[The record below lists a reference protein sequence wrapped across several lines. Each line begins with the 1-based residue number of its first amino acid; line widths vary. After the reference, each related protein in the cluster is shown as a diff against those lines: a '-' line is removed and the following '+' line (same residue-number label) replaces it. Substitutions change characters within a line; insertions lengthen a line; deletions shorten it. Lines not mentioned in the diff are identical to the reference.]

1 MKRQNWLFIL
11 VGGCVA
17 MSASAQDAKKDKDLS
32 VELNPVVVTGTGTHH
47 RLKDA
52 PTPVEVITANEI
64 KKAGITDFK
73 EAMTVLAPSLSFSS
87 NSMGDYL
94 MMNGLGN
101 SYVLVLVNGQ
111 KVNTDVANG
120 NLDLSRINTSDI
132 KRVEILKGAGS
143 ALYGSDAIAGV
154 INIITNQ
161 PLDQIRVSS
170 NTKVEGHGQ
179 TTQQVNLDVQK
190 GMWGSYTSYTYR
202 KADSWKQNDYD
213 EDGDWT
219 DKASNDGYSSNT
231 FNQKFTFAPTK
242 EFSMYAGGGY
252 YDRNFEHKGYD
263 YGIGYESY
271 NLSIGAKYKM
281 GRASYISLD
290 LYNDNFETNKT
301 YRKET
306 SVKEWGESVKYG
318 IGQTG
323 LTKRSHY
330 YNANLKGLFRN
341 GDWGRTIVGLEY
353 VQDRLKRPD
362 ALVDNG
368 VYTLAAYAQ
377 EEVEFLKHFK
387 ATAGLR
393 LVKHETAGTN
403 LTPKASLM
411 YNIGNFNLRGQYSG
425 GFRAPSMNQLYYFMN
440 KGTTLTNG
448 NEDLKAEKSHYGSV
462 NAEYIGTRFSVSAT
476 AYINQ
481 VDHMIEAEKTLFSK
495 MDDAQKQAIYNEAK
509 DKLGMTDAQVAKL
522 KTYKKYANLE
532 EGLIKGFEVNFNSN
546 LGAGFSLGGS
556 YTYAYA
562 RGKKYNEATGTT
574 EWQNIDRSI
583 RHSGSVNANYAQSWK
598 NYLLNVN
605 ITGLFHSKRFHEAS
619 DIDESAPGYGI
630 WNLSTRHSFGQFE
643 IGLGMNNF
651 LNKVDRRPFGV
662 NYFSTNPGRTLFAS
676 LTIHLNK

>member
-52 PTPVEVITANEI
+52 PTPVEVITAKDI

-179 TTQQVNLDVQK
+179 MTQQVNLDIQK
-190 GMWGSYTSYTYR
+190 GMWGSYTSYAYR

-219 DKASNDGYSSNT
+219 DKASNDGFSSNT

-252 YDRNFEHKGYD
+252 YDRKFDHNGYD

-271 NLSIGAKYKM
+271 NLSVGAKYKM

-323 LTKRSHY
+323 LTKRNHY

-341 GDWGRTIVGLEY
+341 GDWGRTIVGLDY

-362 ALVDNG
+362 ALVDKG
-368 VYTLAAYAQ
+368 VYTLAGYAQ

-387 ATAGLR
+387 ATVGLR

-411 YNIGNFNLRGQYSG
+411 YTVGNFNLRGQYSG
-425 GFRAPSMNQLYYFMN
+425 GFRAPAMNQLYYFLN

-448 NEDLKAEKSHYGSV
+448 NENLKAEKSHYGSV
-462 NAEYIGTRFSVSAT
+462 NAEYIGSRFSVSAT
-476 AYINQ
+476 AFINQ
-481 VDHMIEAEKTLFSK
+481 VDDMIEAEKTLFSK
-495 MDDAQKQAIYNEAK
+495 MDDAQKEAIHKEAK

-556 YTYAYA
+556 YSYAYA
-562 RGKKYNEATGTT
+562 RGKKYNEETGTT

-605 ITGLFHSKRFHEAS
+605 ITGLFHSKRFHQAS

-643 IGLGMNNF
+643 IGLSMNNF

>member
-1 MKRQNWLFIL
+1 MKKQNWLFIL
-11 VGGCVA
+11 AGGCIA
-17 MSASAQDAKKDKDLS
+17 MSASAQETRKDKDLS

-52 PTPVEVITANEI
+52 PTPVDVITANDI

-213 EDGDWT
+213 EDGEWT
-219 DKASNDGYSSNT
+219 DKTSNDGYDSNT
-231 FNQKFTFAPTK
+231 FNQKFTFAPT
-242 EFSMYAGGGY
+242 EALSMYAGGGY
-252 YDRNFEHKGYD
+252 YDRNFDHKGYD
-263 YGIGYESY
+263 YGISYESY
-271 NLSIGAKYKM
+271 NLSLGAKYKL
-281 GRASYISLD
+281 GRASYVSLD

-306 SVKEWGESVKYG
+306 SVKEWGESVTYG

-323 LTKRSHY
+323 LTKRNHY

-341 GDWGRTIVGLEY
+341 GDWGRTVVGLEY
-353 VQDRLKRPD
+353 VQDKLKRPD
-362 ALVDNG
+362 ALVDKG

-403 LTPKASLM
+403 LAPKASLM
-411 YNIGNFNLRGQYSG
+411 YTIGNFNLRGQYSG

-448 NEDLKAEKSHYGSV
+448 NDKLKAEKSHYGS
-462 NAEYIGTRFSVSAT
+462 
-476 AYINQ
+476 
-481 VDHMIEAEKTLFSK
+481 
-495 MDDAQKQAIYNEAK
+495 
-509 DKLGMTDAQVAKL
+509 
-522 KTYKKYANLE
+522 
-532 EGLIKGFEVNFNSN
+532 
-546 LGAGFSLGGS
+546 
-556 YTYAYA
+556 
-562 RGKKYNEATGTT
+562 
-574 EWQNIDRSI
+574 IDRK
-583 RHSGSVNANYAQSWK
+583 SV
-598 NYLLNVN
+598 V
-605 ITGLFHSKRFHEAS
+605 
-619 DIDESAPGYGI
+619 
-630 WNLSTRHSFGQFE
+630 
-643 IGLGMNNF
+643 
-651 LNKVDRRPFGV
+651 
-662 NYFSTNPGRTLFAS
+662 
-676 LTIHLNK
+676 